1 MNKFNLAINVS
12 IILIILCGILM
23 TTYILTYSI
32 IGIMWTSLL
41 ITFNLYMLKE
51 YREMEED
58 NE

>member
-1 MNKFNLAINVS
+1 
-12 IILIILCGILM
+12 LM